1 MFWKAIDQ
9 YVYLSFIIC
18 SIYIVSYRKSKF
30 ISAIILVSLFLPA
43 SIPIIGLL
51 FGIPLF
57 IATVITMGLIILDL
71 LEDYKEGKFKTSNFY
86 ADLVVLI
93 IGIIILL
100 LAVWPLKDIGL
111 TNFISSSKEVFN
123 FLSIFNYYSLV
134 IAIYLVFN
142 EYNDIK
148 IQRRKSLEKNEQE
161 FLTLKLENIKKEL
174 PNELK
179 EEPLLLNNEIN
190 NKVEEYIPAEYVNQI
205 RDFNTQKMYTEN
217 EMDYLRRHES
227 DNKKN
232 LIFFLSLLVIV
243 FILSIINL
251 SSFKTLNMEKMI
263 KLKYDTNNYI
273 TDISYYAP
281 WENYD
286 PNHFYND
293 INQEAKEL
301 SYTEEQIKDIYPDY
315 DNDLQKKIKDA
326 NIKVSLSK
334 TQDLK
339 NNDEVEINVSYNE
352 KKAKKKKLR
361 IKNTHFTK
369 TINLLKE
376 SITKEEYDKSKFDIS
391 QLEKE
396 VENKLNENKITYNN
410 LKIKDQNIEIEQKEN
425 YDISYLVINYSLD
438 GKIKKTLKDKEI
450 KNVTY
455 KVEIYEQDNQIKIN
469 KDNSN
474 FEY

>member
-30 ISAIILVSLFLPA
+30 ISAIILVALFLPA

-100 LAVWPLKDIGL
+100 LAVWPLKDIGF

-205 RDFNTQKMYTEN
+205 RDFNTQKMYSEN
-217 EMDYLRRHES
+217 EMDYLRRHKS

-251 SSFKTLNMEKMI
+251 SSFKTLNME
-263 KLKYDTNNYI
+263 
-273 TDISYYAP
+273 
-281 WENYD
+281 
-286 PNHFYND
+286 
-293 INQEAKEL
+293 
-301 SYTEEQIKDIYPDY
+301 
-315 DNDLQKKIKDA
+315 
-326 NIKVSLSK
+326 
-334 TQDLK
+334 
-339 NNDEVEINVSYNE
+339 
-352 KKAKKKKLR
+352 R
-361 IKNTHFTK
+361 
-369 TINLLKE
+369 
-376 SITKEEYDKSKFDIS
+376 
-391 QLEKE
+391 
-396 VENKLNENKITYNN
+396 
-410 LKIKDQNIEIEQKEN
+410 
-425 YDISYLVINYSLD
+425 
-438 GKIKKTLKDKEI
+438 
-450 KNVTY
+450 
-455 KVEIYEQDNQIKIN
+455 
-469 KDNSN
+469 
-474 FEY
+474 

>member
-9 YVYLSFIIC
+9 YFYISFIIC

-30 ISAIILVSLFLPA
+30 ISAIILVALFLPA
-43 SIPIIGLL
+43 SIPVIGLL

-57 IATVITMGLIILDL
+57 ISTVITMGLIILDL
-71 LEDYKEGKFKTSNFY
+71 IEDYKEGKFRTSNFY
-86 ADLVVLI
+86 ADLVMLI

-100 LAVWPLKDIGL
+100 LAIWPLKDIGF

-123 FLSIFNYYSLV
+123 FLHIFNYYSLV

-148 IQRRKSLEKNEQE
+148 TQRKKSLQKNEQE
-161 FLTLKLENIKKEL
+161 FLENIKKEL

-179 EEPLLLNNEIN
+179 QEPLLLDNEIN
-190 NKVEEYIPAEYVNQI
+190 NKVEEYIPAEFVNKI
-205 RDFNTQKMYTEN
+205 RDFNNQKMYTEN
-217 EMDYLRRHES
+217 EMDYLTRHKS

-232 LIFFLSLLVIV
+232 LIFFSSLLFIV

-251 SSFKTLNMEKMI
+251 LSYKTLNMEKMI

-293 INQEAKEL
+293 INQEAQEL

-315 DNDLQKKIKDA
+315 NNDLQKRIKDTD
-326 NIKVSLSK
+326 IKVSLSK
-334 TQDLK
+334 TKGLK
-339 NNDEVEINVSYNE
+339 NNEKVEINVSYNE
-352 KKAKKKKLR
+352 KKAKKNKLKVKK
-361 IKNTHFTK
+361 THFTK
-369 TINLLKE
+369 KINLLKE

-391 QLEKE
+391 QLQKE
-396 VENKLNENKITYNN
+396 VENKLNENKITYTD
-410 LKIKDQNIEIEQKEN
+410 LKIKDQNIEIEQEDN
-425 YDISYLVINYSLD
+425 YTISYLVINYSLN
-438 GKIKKTLKDKEI
+438 GKINKTLKDKEI
-450 KNVTY
+450 ENITY
-455 KVEIYEQDNQIKIN
+455 KVEIYKQDNQIKIN
-469 KDNSN
+469 KDNSTL
-474 FEY
+474 EY